1 MSDVQPLRRHMCPD
15 CGYEETDAHLWCDR
29 CGGLTSFSRD
39 HMPDEDEQ
47 APIPYGP
54 PPHDV
59 TDAENMDF
67 AHSFMTFV
75 SDEDGYEEWDG
86 FDPEDDDDGY

>member
-1 MSDVQPLRRHMCPD
+1 MCPD

-67 AHSFMTFV
+67 ARMFPEGAG
-75 SDEDGYEEWDG
+75 SDDYEEWDG

>member
-1 MSDVQPLRRHMCPD
+1 MSELRRHMCPD
-15 CGYEETDAHLWCDR
+15 CGREGDDAHLWCDA
-29 CGGLTSFSRD
+29 CGGLTSFSRQMAD
-39 HMPDEDEQ
+39 DVYELEDDS
-47 APIPYGP
+47 P

-86 FDPEDDDDGY
+86 FDPEDDGEGL